1 MHIDPNDLLLFARVA
16 ETGSFTRAAERLDL
30 PKSSVS
36 RRLAALERRLG
47 EQLLLRTTRK
57 LSLTDFGRHL
67 LEHARQVASEVEAAQ
82 ALALHRQAQP
92 SGRLKVSM
100 PGDLAGL
107 DLERLLTRFLTR
119 YPQVALELDV
129 TPRRVDLIGENYDL
143 AIRMGELEDD
153 ASLVARRLFDHEWGL
168 YASPHYLALHG
179 EPASPG
185 DLHRHQGLTLRTRA
199 GDAWPWRLTRGAEH
213 WEGVAPARVIA
224 NSPPLL
230 MRLAQQATGIV
241 ALPHT
246 VVRLTCPSRAGERP
260 SLVRVLPDWCLP
272 RTQAWAVMPGRR
284 LMPARTRAF
293 LDMLQQAIDEAGL
306 SEPADIAFERGGLAA
321 ATLRGTPPAELAPGT
336 SIAAPPDE
344 RSMP

>member
-1 MHIDPNDLLLFARVA
+1 MQIDPNDLLLFARVA
-16 ETGSFTRAAERLDL
+16 DTGSFTRAAERLGL

-36 RRLAALERRLG
+36 RRLAALERLLG

-92 SGRLKVSM
+92 SGRLKVSL

-107 DLERLLTRFLTR
+107 DVELLLRQFLTR
-119 YPQVALELDV
+119 YPQVSLELDI

-168 YASPHYLALHG
+168 YASPYYLALHG
-179 EPASPG
+179 EPREPEE
-185 DLHRHQGLTLRTRA
+185 LHAHQGLTLRTRA
-199 GDAWPWRLTRGAEH
+199 GDAWPWQLARGE
-213 WEGVAPARVIA
+213 EGWKGLAPPRVIA

-230 MRLAQQATGIV
+230 MRLAEQGAGIV

-246 VVRLTCPSRAGERP
+246 VVRQACPVQAGQRP
-260 SLVRVLPDWCLP
+260 SLVRVLPEWCLP

-284 LMPARTRAF
+284 LVPARTRAF
-293 LDMLQQAIDEAGL
+293 LDMLQQAIEEAGL
-306 SEPADIAFERGGLAA
+306 SD
-321 ATLRGTPPAELAPGT
+321 APRQG
-336 SIAAPPDE
+336 
-344 RSMP
+344 